1 MKMKMTDPGS
11 KFKIVAGFFGL
22 CLIMVYQNCS
32 QTGFS
37 VLSSSGQSAL
47 DSISGTGTPP
57 SQALEECQTVSPSI
71 MQSRIKNLL
80 GIPAGDVP
88 VLDSNGVPVVPATFR
103 MASEMSALGVGDP
116 ANGISNDFSCS
127 TPKFKDQIE
136 IMIDACSLG
145 LKTPAVQTTLFPNGA
160 SDYTALYQAFIGRAP
175 TSDES
180 AVLQSLT
187 SGMEASAA
195 EPAACAA
202 VAASLQSLISI

>member
-1 MKMKMTDPGS
+1 MKMKLTGPGS
-11 KFKIVAGFFGL
+11 KFKIVAGLLGL
-22 CLIMVYQNCS
+22 CLVMVYQNCS

-37 VLSSSGQSAL
+37 ALTSNGQSAL
-47 DSISGTGTPP
+47 NSISGTGTA
-57 SQALEECQTVSPSI
+57 QALEQCQTVSPSV

-80 GIPAGDVP
+80 GLPAGDVP
-88 VLDSNGVPVVPATFR
+88 VLDVNGNPVVPAMYR

-116 ANGISNDFSCS
+116 AIGLPNDFSCS

-145 LKTPAVQTTLFPNGA
+145 LQAPAVQTTLFPNGA

-180 AVLQSLT
+180 AILQTLT
-187 SGMEASAA
+187 SGMAASAA

-202 VAASLQSLISI
+202 VASSLQSLISI